1 MWSKGIKYGRLK
13 EALGTCDKCQNLMC
27 WLTCC
32 VFQIQ
37 ISFKRGD
44 RVMAK
49 YWEDGLVS
57 FSSILSLLRIVLKI
71 ACTKV
76 TFLLF

>member
-1 MWSKGIKYGRLK
+1 MCNRKKMCKRIKYGCLK
-13 EALGTCDKCQNLMC
+13 EALVTCDKCQNLIC
-27 WLTCC
+27 WPTC

-57 FSSILSLLRIVLKI
+57 FSSILSLPRIKSI
-71 ACTKV
+71 IHWMA
-76 TFLLF
+76 